1 MRKMANAQITVIGN
15 LGGDAEI
22 KTLPSGKVIT
32 NLNVAFTPSRK
43 QGDSWVDGETMWFRV
58 TAWEELA
65 SLVYSKGQR
74 VIVTGALTQSTYTSK
89 DGAVKTSLEISA
101 DTVGIVSKGASAP
114 KADDWPTSDTSA
126 AKSPSTDFTS
136 DIPF

>member
-43 QGDSWVDGETMWFRV
+43 QGESWIDGETMWFRV
-58 TAWEELA
+58 IQFGEKAETITDT
-65 SLVYSKGQR
+65 LVKGDT
-74 VIVTGALTQSTYTSK
+74 VIVSGTLKQSTFTDK
-89 DGAVKTSLEISA
+89 EGNQRTGLEIMA
-101 DTVGIVSKGASAP
+101 DEIGIVPRPVRKT
-114 KADDWPTSDTSA
+114 KTEDT
-126 AKSPSTDFTS
+126 P
-136 DIPF
+136 PW

>member
-1 MRKMANAQITVIGN
+1 MKIMANAQITVIGN

-32 NLNVAFTPSRK
+32 NLNVAYTPSRK
-43 QGDSWVDGETMWFRV
+43 QGDTWVDGETMWFRV

-74 VIVTGALTQSTYTSK
+74 VVVTGALTQSTYTTK
-89 DGAVKTSLEISA
+89 DGVVKTGLEISA
-101 DTVGIVSKGASAP
+101 DSVGIITKGATAP
-114 KADDWPTSDTSA
+114 KADDWPTTEPTSA
-126 AKSPSTDFTS
+126 QSAPELLS

>member
-1 MRKMANAQITVIGN
+1 MANAQITVIGN

-43 QGDSWVDGETMWFRV
+43 QGDSYVDGETMWFRV

-65 SLVYSKGQR
+65 TLVYSKGQR
-74 VIVTGALTQSTYTSK
+74 VVVTGALTQSTYTAK
-89 DGAVKTSLEISA
+89 DGTVKTGLEISA
-101 DTVGIVSKGASAP
+101 DSVGIISKVASAA
-114 KADDWPTSDTSA
+114 KADDWPTSEPIKNVESA
-126 AKSPSTDFTS
+126 ADMLSEM
-136 DIPF
+136 PF

>member
-1 MRKMANAQITVIGN
+1 MANATITVIGN

-65 SLVYSKGQR
+65 TLVYSKGQR
-74 VIVTGALTQSTYTSK
+74 VIVTGALTQSTYTAK
-89 DGAVKTSLEISA
+89 DGTVKTSLEISA
-101 DTVGIVSKGASAP
+101 DSVGIISKGASAP
-114 KADDWPTSDTSA
+114 KNDDWPTAEPVREVASA
-126 AKSPSTDFTS
+126 TDLLS

>member
-1 MRKMANAQITVIGN
+1 MANAQITVIGN

-32 NLNVAFTPSRK
+32 NLNVAYTPSRK
-43 QGDSWVDGETMWFRV
+43 QGDAWVDGETMWFRV

-74 VIVTGALTQSTYTSK
+74 VVVTGALTQSTYTAK
-89 DGAVKTSLEISA
+89 DGTVKTGLEISA
-101 DTVGIVSKGASAP
+101 DSVGIITKGATAP
-114 KADDWPTSDTSA
+114 KADDWPTAEPVKNVSSA
-126 AKSPSTDFTS
+126 SELSS